1 MNEAADPESGGGR
14 QAIKKTKQ
22 ILIESAK
29 EDINYLACQSSILSS
44 LSPHPPQP
52 VTAGHVRVYCF
63 VFFIAAYTED
73 TAQRGTAVLTV
84 NLLSPLCQHRKRGFI
99 SVSLVYFVVEGLGE
113 KVIAEREKR
122 PVTV

>member
-1 MNEAADPESGGGR
+1 MKQQTLSQGEAVR
-14 QAIKKTKQ
+14 QLKKIVW

-29 EDINYLACQSSILSS
+29 EDINYLACQSSILS
-44 LSPHPPQP
+44 PPPPRP

-73 TAQRGTAVLTV
+73 TAQRGAAVLTV

-99 SVSLVYFVVEGLGE
+99 SVSLVCFVVKGLGE